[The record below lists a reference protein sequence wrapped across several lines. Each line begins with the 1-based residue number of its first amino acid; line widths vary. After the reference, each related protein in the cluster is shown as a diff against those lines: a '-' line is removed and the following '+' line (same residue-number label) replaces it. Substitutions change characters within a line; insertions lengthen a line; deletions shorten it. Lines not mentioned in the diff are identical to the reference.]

1 MKKKIL
7 LLVLLTLL
15 LIPATVMA
23 NTEEKTSRSNDA
35 PSIQIGA
42 ELEPRTDTTFPAG
55 DFTGGMNVTAYSS
68 PDSSFDVTLSY
79 LRSAKNSIDIE
90 IYAISNGF
98 LLHELNQAYQRNNN
112 IKIKVVASWISSGF
126 EKSDTRAALYNISQ
140 IPLDYESQT
149 NIQLYWT
156 DDSPYERTHAKFII
170 IDEEVV
176 LIQSANW
183 AKTGIPPSPTTGNR
197 EWGVAVKNQ
206 NVVDYYLEIFGY
218 DLINS
223 KLYTPNPDDFKD
235 FSASISTGSYTHPF
249 SEETFIGTM
258 RIRTIVT
265 PDNAIPTIIE
275 LLESASDTLDVQQM
289 YIRIDWHEGY
299 EDLFMEELVDA
310 AQRGV
315 DVRVILDQK
324 YNKEENLETAN
335 YLDSFG
341 IEVKFGDT
349 TKLDAIHNKGVI
361 VDEKAVLVSSINWSN
376 ESVTENR
383 ETGIIIYDSDV
394 ANYFT
399 NIFEWDWAAG
409 EIPEGLPEFTG
420 LQIMFPLIALTI
432 ALLTTIKL
440 RKKQVKTG

>member
-23 NTEEKTSRSNDA
+23 NTEEKTSRSNEA
-35 PSIQIGA
+35 QSIQMGA
-42 ELEPRTDTTFPAG
+42 ELESRTGTTFPAG
-55 DFTGGMNVTAYSS
+55 DFTGDMNVTAYSS

-98 LLHELNQAYQRNNN
+98 LLHELYKAYERNNA
-112 IKIKVVASWISSGF
+112 IAIRVVASWISSGF

-140 IPLDYESQT
+140 IPSS
-149 NIQLYWT
+149 NIELYWT

-206 NVVDYYLEIFGY
+206 DVVDYYLDIFEY
-218 DLINS
+218 DLANS
-223 KLYTPNPDDFKD
+223 KPYTPDPDDFKD

-249 SEETFIGTM
+249 SEETFTGTM

-265 PDNAIPTIIE
+265 PDNAIPTIID

-299 EDLFMEELVDA
+299 EDLFMEELVEA

-349 TKLDAIHNKGVI
+349 TKLNAIHNKGVI

-394 ANYFT
+394 ADYFT
-399 NIFEWDWAAG
+399 DIFEWDWAEG
-409 EIPEGLPEFTG
+409 EIPEGLPEFTD